1 MNAFFTQA
9 VDGGSLRKEN
19 CGARTDSSSTKVN
32 LVDLANSCELL
43 HDLMWWTVLSGY

>member
-1 MNAFFTQA
+1 MKAFFAQA

-32 LVDLANSCELL
+32 LVDLSNITLADRKDC
-43 HDLMWWTVLSGY
+43 TIF